1 MPTPTFDGGFLLLI
15 MKKSFI
21 LHLDSLEIL
30 NELTDEQAGKLLKA
44 CYEYNIGIDPKLDT
58 LTKMIFIPFRNQF
71 NRDLEK
77 YQDTCE
83 KNKLNGSKG
92 GRPSK
97 TQKTH
102 SVSKNPNE
110 AKKADNDSD
119 RDRDSKKDKDSDS
132 KNDTGNKN
140 ENKNKLNG
148 ISHVLGELL
157 NLPDDY

>member
-1 MPTPTFDGGFLLLI
+1 

-44 CYEYNIGIDPKLDT
+44 CYDYNIGIEPELDT
-58 LTKMIFIPFRNQF
+58 LTRMIFIPFRNQF

-102 SVSKNPNE
+102 SVSKNPTE

-119 RDRDSKKDKDSDS
+119 SKKDSDS

-140 ENKNKLNG
+140 KKETG
-148 ISHVLGELL
+148 IRIQFSDTLDELL
-157 NLPDDY
+157 NLPDNF